1 MARDRPVS
9 KLELL
14 PIFIQTEIIILL
26 AKHSIDAVRNVLSA
40 FPQLC
45 PSFQQP
51 SGLYKHESPSPNRSI
66 IVISTQVPETDL
78 CLSAG
83 NLDHYYTIKVMG
95 LQVTG
100 RKAEVHQLM
109 DVKQGLNKE
118 SRTVLYL
125 VFEYLD
131 TDLKKFIRSFRQPGH
146 NILQETVKWYRGDSE
161 PTT

>member
-83 NLDHYYTIKVMG
+83 NLDHYYTIKVNSNCHTNLVLRSG
-95 LQVTG
+95 DVPTLQLCSLFG
-100 RKAEVHQLM
+100 
-109 DVKQGLNKE
+109 
-118 SRTVLYL
+118 
-125 VFEYLD
+125 
-131 TDLKKFIRSFRQPGH
+131 
-146 NILQETVKWYRGDSE
+146 NILAFRVGNGPPSYRQKGRGPSVSAQQ
-161 PTT
+161 